1 MQISSIGNIFINK
14 TLPAKNYASAPL
26 TFMGNPT
33 GDSFEKSSS
42 SNEGTLSQIKKDIVA
57 QERLIEKL
65 SQDKAEKRTLYNE
78 AYRVYSDAIDRVSAM
93 RRGEIPSDSDDIA
106 EAHKLASKKEVNLI
120 NQEKN
125 LINQTVNMIL
135 QSKD

>member
-65 SQDKAEKRTLYNE
+65 LVREPSSCRLILTKTRLSN
-78 AYRVYSDAIDRVSAM
+78 VSV
-93 RRGEIPSDSDDIA
+93 
-106 EAHKLASKKEVNLI
+106 KC
-120 NQEKN
+120 
-125 LINQTVNMIL
+125 
-135 QSKD
+135 